1 MTMRVDDLTNFVAVA
16 GAGSIAAAAQKLG
29 TTQPTLSKSLARLE
43 RGLHASLVERHARGI
58 RLTEAGRAV
67 LSHARN
73 VDLDVRDALAA
84 VRDLRQGH
92 AGTVCVGIGIGIPQ
106 ALVSAACKPLLKSTA
121 VRLEVLGG
129 MSDSLFRA
137 VASGEA
143 DFAVAGVKPPRETRL
158 EWTPLFR
165 DPMIAVAHGSH
176 PLASARSVGWEA
188 LARETWLV
196 ANVGTM
202 TRGWFEQQFRDRGL
216 EPPTRIIGLRG
227 YPFFYDLAI
236 AAGALM
242 LVPACIPRWARDFGD
257 FAEVRRPA
265 DWDSDRVVG
274 TLARADGYLGPAARR
289 LKESFTVTARRMFR
303 DDAP

>member
-1 MTMRVDDLTNFVAVA
+1 MRVEDLTNFVAVA

-43 RGLHASLVERHARGI
+43 RGLRVSLVERHARGV
-58 RLTEAGRAV
+58 RLTEAGRTV
-67 LSHARN
+67 LAHARN

-84 VRDLRQGH
+84 VRDLRQGQ
-92 AGTVCVGIGIGIPQ
+92 AGAVRVGIGIGIPQ
-106 ALVSAACKPLLKSTA
+106 ALVSAACKPLLKSA
-121 VRLEVLGG
+121 DVQLEVLGG

-158 EWTPLFR
+158 EWTPLFH
-165 DPMIAVAHGSH
+165 DPMTAVAHRSH
-176 PLASARSVGWEA
+176 PLASARSVNWEA
-188 LARETWLV
+188 MARETWLV

-202 TRGWFEQQFRDRGL
+202 TRAWFEQQFRDRGL
-216 EPPTRIIGLRG
+216 EPPARIIGLRG
-227 YPFFYDLAI
+227 YPFFYELAV

-242 LVPACIPRWARDFGD
+242 LVPGCIPRWGRDFGD
-257 FAEVRRPA
+257 FVEVRRPS

-274 TLARADGYLGPAARR
+274 TLARSGGYLGPAARL
-289 LKESFTVTARRMFR
+289 LKESFAVTAKRMFR
-303 DDAP
+303 DSAL

>member
-1 MTMRVDDLTNFVAVA
+1 MRVDDLTNFVAVA
-16 GAGSIAAAAQKLG
+16 GAGSIATAAQALG

-43 RGLHASLVERHARGI
+43 RALRVSLVERHARGV

-67 LSHARN
+67 LAHARN

-84 VRDLRQGH
+84 VRDLRHGD
-92 AGTVCVGIGIGIPQ
+92 AGTVRVGVGIGIPQ
-106 ALVSAACKPLLKSTA
+106 ALVSAACKPLLRSPDVA
-121 VRLEVLGG
+121 LEVLGG

-137 VASGEA
+137 VAAGEA
-143 DFAVAGVKPPRETRL
+143 DFAVVGVKPPREARL

-165 DPMIAVAHGSH
+165 DPMTVVAHRAH

-188 LARETWLV
+188 LAREPWLV

-202 TRGWFEQQFRDRGL
+202 TRAWFEQQFRDRDL
-216 EPPTRIIGLRG
+216 EPPARIIGLRG
-227 YPFFYDLAI
+227 YPFFYDLAV

-257 FAEVRRPA
+257 FVELRRPA

-274 TLARADGYLGPAARR
+274 TLARAGGYLGPAAHR
-289 LKESFTVTARRMFR
+289 LKESFAVTARRMFR
-303 DDAP
+303 ESAL

>member
-1 MTMRVDDLTNFVAVA
+1 MRVDDLTNFVALA
-16 GAGSIAAAAQKLG
+16 GAGSIAAAAQALG

-43 RGLHASLVERHARGI
+43 RALRVSLVERHARGV
-58 RLTEAGRAV
+58 RLTEAGRTV
-67 LSHARN
+67 LAHARN
-73 VDLDVRDALAA
+73 VGLDVRDALAA

-92 AGTVCVGIGIGIPQ
+92 AGTVRVGVGIGIPQ
-106 ALVSAACKPLLKSTA
+106 ALVSAACKPLLKSA
-121 VRLEVLGG
+121 DVQLEVLGG

-165 DPMIAVAHGSH
+165 DPMTAVAHRSH
-176 PLASARSVGWEA
+176 PLAAARSVGWEA

-202 TRGWFEQQFRDRGL
+202 TRAWFEQQFRDRGL
-216 EPPTRIIGLRG
+216 EPPARIIGLRG
-227 YPFFYDLAI
+227 YPFFYELAV

-257 FAEVRRPA
+257 FVEVRRPA
-265 DWDSDRVVG
+265 DWDSDRAVG
-274 TLARADGYLGPAARR
+274 TLARAGGYLGPAARR
-289 LKESFTVTARRMFR
+289 LKESFAVNARRMFR
-303 DDAP
+303 ESAL